1 MTRIKTVFSLIV
13 VLIISLSFAPSV
25 INNGGIAVGDK
36 LEVEGNQELK
46 DSLKTNNE
54 TLVLINYWAAY
65 NAKSHIEN
73 IKFARITNQYKQKQF
88 FKAKGIKMMSLSLE
102 ESKSVFEETVRRDDL
117 TGVRT
122 IHLENGLKSEIAKTH
137 EVNDEQFAN
146 FLLDS
151 KGVIIA
157 KNFSPSELEQILSQN

>member
-1 MTRIKTVFSLIV
+1 MTKIKTVFSLIV
-13 VLIISLSFAPSV
+13 VLIVSLSFAPSV

-36 LEVEGNQELK
+36 LETTGNKELQA
-46 DSLKTNNE
+46 SLNTNNE

-73 IKFARITNQYKQKQF
+73 IQFAKIVDQYKQKQF
-88 FKAKGIKMMSLSLE
+88 FNAKGIQMMSLSLE
-102 ESKSVFEETVRRDDL
+102 ESKSVFEETVRRDNL
-117 TGVRT
+117 TSVQS
-122 IHLENGLKSEIAKTH
+122 IHLENGLESEIAKTH

-157 KNFSPSELEQILSQN
+157 KNISPSELEKILSQN